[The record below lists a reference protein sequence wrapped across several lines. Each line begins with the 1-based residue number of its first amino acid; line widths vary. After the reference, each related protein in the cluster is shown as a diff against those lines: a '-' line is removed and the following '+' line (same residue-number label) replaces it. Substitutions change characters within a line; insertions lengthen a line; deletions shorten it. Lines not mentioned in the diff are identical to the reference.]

1 MSTRHVTRLLIM
13 IAFVFLV
20 VGSIVGGIT
29 GYFLAGPHYPP
40 DPVAVVAPVS
50 DVAIS
55 TVPEL
60 ARSEDSDENKML
72 EASEAS
78 GVSNIPGQAEA
89 SAKQAENK
97 NQNKDNSGESLASDG
112 EDQSNESGSSVVEVV
127 EAVQPATVRVL
138 TNQGSGSGVI
148 ISEEGYIVTNSHVIE
163 GAQQFAVDYARG
175 ERIPATLIGR
185 APEFDLAVLKVNEPV
200 PGVAEWGDSSEL
212 PLGDQVIA
220 IGSPLGQYQNTVTV
234 GILSGANRT
243 LSDIPGLLQTDAAI
257 NPGNSGGPLINRNAQ
272 IIGINTLVVRGGGMT
287 PAQGLG
293 FAIPSNLARNITQQ
307 IIESGS
313 AERPLMGVQLL
324 MLNTQSAEEFGA
336 TVNEGAYIQMVTP
349 NGPSDLAGIVK
360 GDVIIAV
367 NERAVTDRDTLQMQ
381 ILRYLPGEDVTITL
395 LRDGQQVEIELTLT
409 TASRL
414 S

>member
-1 MSTRHVTRLLIM
+1 MDNRHVTRLLIM
-13 IAFVFLV
+13 IAFIFLV
-20 VGSIVGGIT
+20 VGSVVGGIT
-29 GYFLAGPHYPP
+29 GYFLAGPHYAPEP
-40 DPVAVVAPVS
+40 VVAVAPASEVDIPVVPQIVSAEEKVEDEVADVPDVVDRTEADPVL
-50 DVAIS
+50 
-55 TVPEL
+55 PE
-60 ARSEDSDENKML
+60 SESQSEIEEAADSDEGN
-72 EASEAS
+72 
-78 GVSNIPGQAEA
+78 
-89 SAKQAENK
+89 
-97 NQNKDNSGESLASDG
+97 
-112 EDQSNESGSSVVEVV
+112 QSNQSENSVVAVV

-148 ISEEGYIVTNSHVIE
+148 ISQEGYIVTNNHVVE
-163 GAQQFAVDYARG
+163 GAQQIAVDYVRG

-185 APEFDLAVLKVNEPV
+185 APEFDLAVLKVDEAV
-200 PGVAEWGDSSEL
+200 PAVAEWGDSSEL

-257 NPGNSGGPLINRNAQ
+257 NPGNSGGPLINRDAE
-272 IIGINTLVVRGGGMT
+272 IIGINTLVVRGGTLT

-307 IIESGS
+307 LIESGR
-313 AERPLMGVQLL
+313 AERPLMGVQLI
-324 MLNTQSAEEFGA
+324 MLNTQSAEELGV
-336 TVNEGAYIQMVTP
+336 TVSEGAYIQTVTP
-349 NGPSDLAGIVK
+349 NGPSDRAGIVA

-367 NERAVTDRDTLQMQ
+367 NERPVTDRDTLQMQ
-381 ILRYLPGEDVTITL
+381 ILRYMPGENVTITY
-395 LRDGQQVEIELTLT
+395 LRDGQPVEVQLILT